1 MHKSTIIPALLCVL
15 ISLKLSAQD
24 IKASLDRSVSLFL
37 KDEQMQHASMGFFV
51 LDGSTG
57 EPIYDF
63 DAQKGLAPASTQKIF
78 TSIASFDL
86 LGRDFRYKTEI
97 GYRGSVSGGILKGD
111 LIVSGYGDPTLGSWR
126 FEQTKR
132 DTVLGELV
140 SFIKKGGIKK
150 IEGNLILDDSR
161 FSYQPLPGGW
171 IWEDL
176 GNYYGAG
183 SWAINWNENQY
194 DLLLRPGTEKGK
206 PVTILSTVPDMQ
218 LSLLNQLKT
227 GAPGSGD
234 NGYIYLPPYGTEGFT
249 EGTEAASDTNYTISG
264 AMPDPPAQFGTALE
278 KALRISHIGIT
289 GKILTG
295 ASFKRNKKQIPQ
307 LTTLLGV
314 HYSPRLD
321 SIVFWFLRKSI
332 NLYGEAL
339 AKTLAFENSG
349 KGSTEAGVALIRAF
363 WKEKGIENSAL
374 QIQDG
379 SGLSPQNRVTPFSE
393 VKALEY
399 AQAQPWFPA
408 FYSSLPSFN
417 GMKMKSGSIGGSRA
431 FTGYQTSQ
439 TGKKYIFSLIINNYS
454 GSPELIVKK
463 MYTLLNELK

>member
-1 MHKSTIIPALLCVL
+1 MKKSSLFPALICVL

-24 IKASLDRSVSLFL
+24 IKASLDRSVNQLME
-37 KDEQMQHASMGFFV
+37 DEQMQHASLGFCV
-51 LDGSTG
+51 LNGATG
-57 EPIYDF
+57 EPVYEF
-63 DAQKGLAPASTQKIF
+63 DSQKGLAPASTQKIF

-86 LGRDFRYKTEI
+86 LGKDYRYKTEI
-97 GYRGSVSGGILKGD
+97 GYQGSVLAGILNGD
-111 LIVSGYGDPTLGSWR
+111 LVVRGYGDPTFGSWR
-126 FEQTKR
+126 FEQTNR
-132 DTVLGELV
+132 NAVLEELV

-183 SWAINWNENQY
+183 TWAINWNENQY
-194 DLLLRPGTEKGK
+194 DLVLRPGAEEGD
-206 PVTILSTVPDMQ
+206 PVKILKTVPDIPIPI
-218 LSLLNQLKT
+218 LNNLKT

-249 EGTEAASDTNYTISG
+249 EGTEAASDTTYTISG
-264 AMPDPPAQFGTALE
+264 AMPDPPAQFGKALE
-278 KALRISHIGIT
+278 NALNATNIGIT
-289 GKILTG
+289 GKVLTG
-295 ASFKRNKKQIPQ
+295 ASFRRDKKPIPR

-339 AKTLAFENSG
+339 TKTLAFEKNG
-349 KGSTEAGVALIRAF
+349 TGSTEAGVALIRAF
-363 WKEKGIENSAL
+363 WKQKGIENSAL

-399 AQAQPWFPA
+399 AQSQSWFPA
-408 FYSSLPSFN
+408 FYLSIPSFN

-439 TGKKYIFSLIINNYS
+439 SGRKYIFSLIINNYS

-463 MYTLLNELK
+463 MYTLLNDLK